1 MSDGLVILA
10 SFTVRSDGMA
20 RFLELIALNAA
31 ASVRDEPGCRRFDV
45 TVPEDGSN
53 DVLLYEIYN
62 SSAAFDA
69 HMASPHFLAFRD
81 ASKELVTAVNVRR
94 MILHEHAKPPR

>member
-10 SFTVRSDGMA
+10 SFAVRPGGLA
-20 RFLELIALNAA
+20 RFLELVTENAI

-45 TVPEDGSN
+45 TVPEAGGD
-53 DVLLYEIYN
+53 DVLLYEIYD

-69 HMASPHFLAFRD
+69 HMASPHFAVFRD
-81 ASKELVTAVNVRR
+81 ATKEIVAGVNVRR
-94 MILHEHAKPPR
+94 MILHEPAKP